1 MRGKLVE
8 EDFENSLVPTKI
20 PMVKIERHEI
30 KTKNFVVAVIMM
42 VGDDA
47 LWRLMLAMMTMAS
60 LRIPHMPP
68 PRQAQKQQSFTRQ
81 AKRGFARGLRES

>member
-1 MRGKLVE
+1 MRMRGELVE

-30 KTKNFVVAVIMM
+30 KTKIFVVAVIMM

-60 LRIPHMPP
+60 
-68 PRQAQKQQSFTRQ
+68 
-81 AKRGFARGLRES
+81 